1 MRTVFS
7 DKQWLLSYFDDTL
20 LHTRAWD
27 DRIIGLRVL
36 LPSLQEHCL
45 TVSPS
50 KLVIGQTSVQF
61 LGHSVS
67 NGTLLA
73 PVTSQVSKVLDLKTP
88 PIKTQV
94 KSLMGLI
101 SY

>member
-20 LHTRAWD
+20 LHTRTWD
-27 DRIIGLRVL
+27 DPIIGLRVL

-61 LGHSVS
+61 LSHSVS
-67 NGTLLA
+67 NGTLA
-73 PVTSQVSKVLDLKTP
+73 PAASQVSKVLDLKTP